1 MVDDRR
7 ARDILGYAPTK
18 TLQETVLAVDEG
30 RW

>member
-7 ARDILGYAPTK
+7 TRQVLGYGPKK
-18 TLQETVLAVDEG
+18 TLEETVLAVDEG